1 MEDRDMPT
9 VLIVDDV
16 AAQRQLAAGLI
27 GRDPDWHTVF
37 ATNGREALAQLAA
50 GPADLVLTDLLM
62 PEMDGLELLRAVRGT
77 FPRIPV
83 VLMTA
88 SGSEEAAV
96 QALQEGAASY
106 VPKRA
111 LGRRLR
117 DTVHK
122 VLAMAGAEY
131 THTELDRRL
140 TAREFTFVLEN
151 DATLLMALP
160 TYLKPH
166 LSSAGLTDHLAF
178 LRTNVAIQE
187 ALTNALYHGN
197 LEAGAELR
205 EQNTDD
211 FFRFSLR
218 RAGEPPFR
226 DRRIHFH
233 TRLSGDSAQFR
244 VRDEGP
250 GFDPA
255 TLPDP
260 TDTAH
265 LDRPHGRG
273 VMLMR
278 TFMDDVRYNEQG
290 NEVTMTKRL
299 LPAATHQVDAAE
311 TLG

>member
-1 MEDRDMPT
+1 MPT

-27 GRDPDWHTVF
+27 GRDPHWHTVF
-37 ATNGREALAQLAA
+37 ACNGKEALAQLAA
-50 GPADLVLTDLLM
+50 EPVDLVLTDLLM
-62 PEMDGLELLRAVRGT
+62 PEMDGLELLRAVRAG

-83 VLMTA
+83 ILMTA
-88 SGSEEAAV
+88 AGSEDAAV
-96 QALQEGAASY
+96 RALQEGAASY

-111 LGRRLR
+111 LARRLK
-117 DTVHK
+117 DTLHK
-122 VLAMAGAEY
+122 VLTASSAEY
-131 THTELDRRL
+131 AHAVLDKRL

-151 DATLLMALP
+151 DAALLLALP

-166 LSSAGLTDHLAF
+166 LSSAGLTDHLAY
-178 LRTNVAIQE
+178 LRTNVALQE

-197 LEAGAELR
+197 LEVGCELR

-211 FFRFSLR
+211 FFRLSIR
-218 RAGEPPFR
+218 RAEEPPFCN
-226 DRRIHFH
+226 RRIHVH
-233 TRLSGDSAQFR
+233 TRLSSETAQFC

-260 TDTAH
+260 TDTAN

-273 VMLMR
+273 VLLMR
-278 TFMDDVRYNEQG
+278 TFMDEVRYNDRG

-299 LPAATHQVDAAE
+299 LPPASHQVDSIAEAE
-311 TLG
+311 TIC